1 MCVTRGGDGA
11 SIATA
16 HETVSTPGV
25 EIDTSAGDAVGA
37 GDAFTAAMA
46 HWLVRDATPR
56 ETLEAANRYA
66 ALVATKK
73 GAVPALSADEL
84 DAIGLC

>member
-1 MCVTRGGDGA
+1 
-11 SIATA
+11 
-16 HETVSTPGV
+16 V
-25 EIDTSAGDAVGA
+25 EIDTSTGDAVGA

-46 HWLVRDATPR
+46 HRLVRNATPR

-73 GAVPALSADEL
+73 GAVPTLSSEEL
-84 DAIGLC
+84 AAIGW